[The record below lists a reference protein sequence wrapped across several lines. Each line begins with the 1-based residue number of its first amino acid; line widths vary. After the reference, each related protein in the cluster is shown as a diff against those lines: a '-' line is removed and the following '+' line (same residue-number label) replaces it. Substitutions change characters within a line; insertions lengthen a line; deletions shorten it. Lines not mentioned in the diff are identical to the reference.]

1 MRRKTM
7 IAATIVATLV
17 SVPSAA
23 LAGKPATT
31 CPPAFDLGLVTLA
44 EDLALP
50 RTIAG
55 LEAGALTLDE
65 IVAFHDLVDKVGDG
79 LCFQTIPPSGVEP
92 DEHAPWRYD
101 YNIVDNN
108 ASVPG

>member
-1 MRRKTM
+1 MRRR
-7 IAATIVATLV
+7 ILIPATIVATLA

-23 LAGKPATT
+23 LAAKPSTT

-50 RTIAG
+50 KTIAG

-65 IVAFHDLVDKVGDG
+65 IVAFHELVDRSGDG

-92 DEHAPWRYD
+92 APWRYD
-101 YNIVDNN
+101 YNVVDNN
-108 ASVPG
+108 ASVPE